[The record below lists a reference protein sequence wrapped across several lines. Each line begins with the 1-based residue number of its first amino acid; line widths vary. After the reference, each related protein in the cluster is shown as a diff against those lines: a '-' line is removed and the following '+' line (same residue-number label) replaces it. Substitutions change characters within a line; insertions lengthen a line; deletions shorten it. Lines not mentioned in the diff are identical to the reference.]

1 MNRKNFLS
9 NLTFAGIGISSL
21 GISACNSSK
30 KKVIPS
36 STTKKPFFKL
46 SLAQWSIHKM
56 ISEGKISPYS
66 FAELAKKW
74 NFEGLEY
81 VNALY
86 KDVMDASNKST
97 ALNQF
102 IKKNNQLA
110 QQHDLKNLL
119 IMIDGEGD
127 LSSEELS
134 TRLLAIENHKPWIE
148 AASEMGC
155 HSIRVNLHGS
165 SDNIEAWKTSSK
177 DSLSILSDYAL
188 NYNINILVENHGGFS
203 SNADF
208 LMNVINDV
216 NKNNC
221 GTLPDFGNFCISKKW
236 GTTSEECDNE
246 YDKYLGVKKLMQ
258 KAFAVSAKSHDFNGE
273 GNEKNIDYERMLKIV
288 EEANYS
294 GYIGVEYEGTE
305 LSEEAGT
312 IATRDLLLKYA

>member
-1 MNRKNFLS
+1 MNRKKFLS
-9 NLTFAGIGISSL
+9 NLAFAGIGISSL
-21 GISACNSSK
+21 GVSACNSSK
-30 KKVIPS
+30 KKVIS
-36 STTKKPFFKL
+36 SSAAKKPFFKL
-46 SLAQWSIHKM
+46 SLAQWSIHNM
-56 ISEGKISPYS
+56 INNGKVSPYH

-81 VNALY
+81 VNDLY
-86 KDVMDASNKST
+86 KDVMDASNKSA

-110 QQHDLKNLL
+110 KQNDLKNLL

-127 LSSEELS
+127 LSSEKLS
-134 TRLLAIENHKPWIE
+134 ARLLSIENHKPWVE

-165 SDNIEAWKTSSK
+165 SDNIEAWKNSSK
-177 DSLSILSDYAL
+177 DSLSILSDYDL

-208 LMNVINDV
+208 LISVINDV

-246 YDKYLGVKKLMQ
+246 YDKYLGVKKLMS
-258 KAFAVSAKSHDFNGE
+258 KAFAVSAKSHDFNSE

-288 EEANYS
+288 KEANYS
-294 GYIGVEYEGTE
+294 GYIGVEYEGTQ
-305 LSEEAGT
+305 LSEEDGT